1 MRHLDIKKIGIY
13 IATGFLCS
21 GILSVILTPAFETE
35 GNIFDKFDIVA
46 SCISLKHKLYISD
59 TTPKIFIGIL
69 IVYIFSLVIYE
80 SGRENK
86 RTNEEYGS
94 AKWGDVRRI
103 CKKYADKDF
112 YKNRLLTQN
121 FRISETGKK
130 IYLNLITLVIGG
142 SGAGKSFYYVIP
154 NLLQAQGSYITL
166 DPSGELLKR
175 TGEFL
180 KKKGYKIRTINL
192 DEMEKSFGYNPFSYL
207 ESDDDVLRLVKN
219 IFQATVPKESH
230 SNDPMWDNQAEAL
243 CMAYMFLIHY
253 EASEDEKS
261 LRTLMYLARED
272 VIEEDEDG
280 NIMEN
285 AVTALFYKIELENP
299 DHIAVRFRKT
309 AMKGAAK
316 TILGVQTTL
325 MGRLNKFN
333 LESVCRLTD
342 FDEMELHDIGREKTA
357 MFLITPAEDKS
368 FNFIVSMFYAQ
379 LIPILYRQARKNKN
393 LKLDVPVHFL
403 MDEAANIVLPDD
415 FLTVL
420 TTARKHS
427 ISFSII
433 IQAISQLKEMFPK
446 EQFNTMIGN
455 ADELLYLGSGEFE
468 TQKYI
473 SERIGKETI
482 IVKSHNLSKGIH
494 GNYSENSQP
503 AARALLEPA
512 EVDTELGEENA
523 LIKIRGNNWIKDRKI
538 DPKSHPNYKY
548 TADVTGEDFEPIGR
562 GRLSAE
568 IRAERGEI
576 IEDIVVDV
584 DDLSVKLFDRVEIIT
599 EDISERGA

>member
-1 MRHLDIKKIGIY
+1 MPLNHL
-13 IATGFLCS
+13 
-21 GILSVILTPAFETE
+21 
-35 GNIFDKFDIVA
+35 
-46 SCISLKHKLYISD
+46 
-59 TTPKIFIGIL
+59 
-69 IVYIFSLVIYE
+69 
-80 SGRENK
+80 
-86 RTNEEYGS
+86 
-94 AKWGDVRRI
+94 
-103 CKKYADKDF
+103 YA
-112 YKNRLLTQN
+112 
-121 FRISETGKK
+121 G
-130 IYLNLITLVIGG
+130 
-142 SGAGKSFYYVIP
+142 
-154 NLLQAQGSYITL
+154 
-166 DPSGELLKR
+166 
-175 TGEFL
+175 
-180 KKKGYKIRTINL
+180 
-192 DEMEKSFGYNPFSYL
+192 
-207 ESDDDVLRLVKN
+207 
-219 IFQATVPKESH
+219 
-230 SNDPMWDNQAEAL
+230 
-243 CMAYMFLIHY
+243 
-253 EASEDEKS
+253 
-261 LRTLMYLARED
+261 
-272 VIEEDEDG
+272 
-280 NIMEN
+280 
-285 AVTALFYKIELENP
+285 VT
-299 DHIAVRFRKT
+299 
-309 AMKGAAK
+309 
-316 TILGVQTTL
+316 
-325 MGRLNKFN
+325 
-333 LESVCRLTD
+333 
-342 FDEMELHDIGREKTA
+342 
-357 MFLITPAEDKS
+357 
-368 FNFIVSMFYAQ
+368 
-379 LIPILYRQARKNKN
+379 
-393 LKLDVPVHFL
+393 
-403 MDEAANIVLPDD
+403 NIVLPDD

>member
-1 MRHLDIKKIGIY
+1 MHLDIKKIGIY
-13 IATGFLCS
+13 IAIGILCS
-21 GILSVILTPAFETE
+21 ALLSVILTPAFETE
-35 GNIFDKFDIVA
+35 GNIFDKFGIAAD
-46 SCISLKHKLYISD
+46 CISLRHELYISD
-59 TTPKIFIGIL
+59 ATKKVFIGIF
-69 IVYIFSLVIYE
+69 IIYIFSIAVYE
-80 SGRENK
+80 SGKENK

-94 AKWGDVRRI
+94 AKWENVRRI

-112 YKNRLLTQN
+112 FKNRLLTQN
-121 FRISETGKK
+121 LKISETGKK

-154 NLLQAQGSYITL
+154 NLLQAQGSYIVL

-175 TGEFL
+175 TGGFL
-180 KKKGYKIRTINL
+180 KQEGYKIRALNL
-192 DEMEKSFGYNPFSYL
+192 DEMEKSFGYNPFEYL
-207 ESDDDVLRLVKN
+207 ESDDDVLRLVKI
-219 IFQATVPKESH
+219 IFRATVPKESH

-243 CMAYMFLIHY
+243 CMAYMFLIYY
-253 EASEDEKS
+253 EASEEEKS
-261 LRTLMYLARED
+261 MRTLMYLARED

-280 NIMEN
+280 NILEN
-285 AVTALFYKIELENP
+285 AVTALFNKMELENP
-299 DHIAVRFRKT
+299 DHIAVRFRKA

-316 TILGVQTTL
+316 TLLGIQTTL

-342 FDEMELHDIGREKTA
+342 FDEMELFDIGREKTA
-357 MFLITPAEDKS
+357 MFLVTPAEDKS
-368 FNFIVSMFYAQ
+368 FNFLVSMFYAQ

-393 LKLDVPVHFL
+393 LRLDVPVHFL

-446 EQFNTMIGN
+446 EQFHTMIGN
-455 ADELLYLGSGEFE
+455 ADEFVYLGSGEFE

-494 GNYSENSQP
+494 GSYSENSQP
-503 AARALLEPA
+503 AARALLDPS

-523 LIKIRGNNWIKDRKI
+523 LVKLRGNSWIKDRKI

-548 TADVTGEDFEPIGR
+548 TADVTGEDFEPIKMGR
-562 GRLSAE
+562 ISAE
-568 IRAERGEI
+568 IKAERGEI
-576 IEDIVVDV
+576 KENIIVNV
-584 DDLSVKLFDRVEIIT
+584 DDLSVELFNRVEIIT
-599 EDISERGA
+599 EDMLERGA

>member
-1 MRHLDIKKIGIY
+1 MHLDIKKIGIC
-13 IATGFLCS
+13 IAIGFLCS
-21 GILSVILTPAFETE
+21 GLLSVILTPAFETE
-35 GNIFDKFDIVA
+35 GNIFDKFGIV
-46 SCISLKHKLYISD
+46 SDCISFKRELYISD
-59 TTPKIFIGIL
+59 TTPKVFIGIF
-69 IVYIFSLVIYE
+69 IIYIFSIAVYE
-80 SGRENK
+80 SGKENK

-94 AKWGDVRRI
+94 AKWENVRRI

-112 YKNRLLTQN
+112 FKNRLLTQN
-121 FRISETGKK
+121 LKISETGKK

-154 NLLQAQGSYITL
+154 NLLQAQVSYIVL

-175 TGEFL
+175 TGGFL
-180 KKKGYKIRTINL
+180 KKEGYKIRALNL
-192 DEMEKSFGYNPFSYL
+192 DELEKSFGYNPFSYL

-219 IFQATVPKESH
+219 IFRATVPRECH

-253 EASEDEKS
+253 EASEEEKNM
-261 LRTLMYLARED
+261 RTLMYLARED

-280 NIMEN
+280 NIIEN
-285 AVTALFYKIELENP
+285 AVTALFNKIELENP
-299 DHIAVRFRKT
+299 DHIAVRFRNT

-342 FDEMELHDIGREKTA
+342 FDEMDLYNIGREKTA
-357 MFLITPAEDKS
+357 MFLVTPAEDKS
-368 FNFIVSMFYAQ
+368 FNFIVSMFYEQ

-393 LKLDVPVHFL
+393 LRLDVPVHFL

-427 ISFSII
+427 ISFSVI
-433 IQAISQLKEMFPK
+433 IQAITQLKDMFPK

-455 ADELLYLGSGEFE
+455 ADEFVYLGSGEFE

-494 GNYSENSQP
+494 GSYSENSQP
-503 AARALLEPA
+503 AARSLLEPS

-523 LIKIRGNNWIKDRKI
+523 LVKIRGNSWIKDRKI

-548 TADVTGEDFEPIGR
+548 TADVTGKDFEPIGI
-562 GRLSAE
+562 GRLAAE
-568 IRAERGEI
+568 VKMERGDIE
-576 IEDIVVDV
+576 EDIRIDV
-584 DDLSVKLFDRVEIIT
+584 DELSVELFNRVEIIT
-599 EDISERGA
+599 EDMLERGA

>member
-1 MRHLDIKKIGIY
+1 MALDRKKIGIY
-13 IATGFLCS
+13 IAIGILCS
-21 GILSVILTPAFETE
+21 ALLSVVLTPAFETE
-35 GNIFDKFDIVA
+35 GNMFDKFSIAAD
-46 SCISLKHKLYISD
+46 CMGLKRELYISD
-59 TTPKIFIGIL
+59 ATKKVFIGIF
-69 IVYIFSLVIYE
+69 IVYIFSIAVYE
-80 SGRENK
+80 SGKENK

-94 AKWGDVRRI
+94 AKWGDVRRN

-121 FRISETGKK
+121 LRISETGKK

-154 NLLQAQGSYITL
+154 NLLQAQGSYIVL

-175 TGEFL
+175 TGGFL
-180 KKKGYKIRTINL
+180 KKEGYKIRVLNL
-192 DEMEKSFGYNPFSYL
+192 DEMEKSFGYNPFEYL
-207 ESDDDVLRLVKN
+207 KSDDDVLRLVKI
-219 IFQATVPKESH
+219 IFRATVPKESH
-230 SNDPMWDNQAEAL
+230 SQDPMWDNQAEAL
-243 CMAYMFLIHY
+243 CMAYVFLIHY
-253 EASEDEKS
+253 EASEEEKCM
-261 LRTLMYLARED
+261 RTLMYLARED

-280 NIMEN
+280 NILEN
-285 AVTALFYKIELENP
+285 AVTALFNKIELENP
-299 DHIAVRFRKT
+299 DHIAVRFRKS

-316 TILGVQTTL
+316 TILGIQTTL

-342 FDEMELHDIGREKTA
+342 FDEMDLYNIGREKTA
-357 MFLITPAEDKS
+357 MFLVTPAEDKS

-379 LIPILYRQARKNKN
+379 LIPILYRQARKNNN

-427 ISFSII
+427 ISFSVI

-455 ADELLYLGSGEFE
+455 ADEFVYLGSGEFE

-482 IVKSHNLSKGIH
+482 VVKSHNLSRGAH
-494 GNYSENSQP
+494 GSYSENSQP
-503 AARALLEPA
+503 AARSLLEPA

-523 LIKIRGNNWIKDRKI
+523 LIKLRGNSWIRDRKI

-548 TADVTGEDFEPIGR
+548 TADVTGEEFEPIER
-562 GRLSAE
+562 GMICAE
-568 IRAERGEI
+568 IRVERGEI
-576 IEDIVVDV
+576 KEDIIVDI
-584 DDLSVKLFDRVEIIT
+584 DDLSVKIFDRVEIIT